1 MEKSEAAFRTISEA
15 AVLLDT
21 PAHVLR
27 FWESRFPQIKPV
39 KRAGGRRYYRPADV
53 ALLSGIRRLL
63 HDEGMTIRGVQ
74 KILREQGVRHVASLA
89 EPDTAALD
97 AAFEAVDLPDQP
109 DPVEVAAVVPA
120 VATVLA
126 GPGRIKATDSVADT
140 GVGSATPSPAA
151 ALAATV
157 AAVVPAPP
165 ERQPVPVAQTP
176 LADSP
181 AAALVAAPPPEPNTG
196 QIDLFTPLP
205 SPPAASPPPE
215 ATAGETDT
223 APAARTGEIWLPA
236 VLRQLSAP
244 QVALRLARLQPLQ
257 ARLLALRNR
266 MAAATDPGRR

>member
-15 AVLLDT
+15 ADLLET

-109 DPVEVAAVVPA
+109 DPVEVAAA

-140 GVGSATPSPAA
+140 GVGSATPSPAPP
-151 ALAATV
+151 LAATV

-165 ERQPVPVAQTP
+165 ERQPVPVVQTP

-205 SPPAASPPPE
+205 GTPAASPPPE
-215 ATAGETDT
+215 ATGDETDT

-244 QVALRLARLQPLQ
+244 QVAPRLARLQPLQ